1 MSNNKT
7 FAITAFAGTILLLV
21 MFGVKALLYAPLF
34 LVVGLVMVFLQPD
47 PNKKNKPGGSDKNRK
62 SPGSP

>member
-1 MSNNKT
+1 MPNNKK

-34 LVVGLVMVFLQPD
+34 LVVGLVMLFLEPKGKSD
-47 PNKKNKPGGSDKNRK
+47 NSDKD
-62 SPGSP
+62 